1 MLKISPIETKKT
13 PNLDESVNVQ
23 PHLKI
28 IFMGT
33 PEFALPA
40 LMAIHLDQDFEV
52 IAVYTQPPRPAG
64 RGQKLKNSVIHDYAA
79 AQKLPIFTPSSFKK
93 DPNAVTQFQSLN
105 ADIAVVAA
113 YGLILPP
120 AILAAPRLGCLNIHG
135 SLLPRWRGAAPIQ
148 RAIEAGD
155 THTGITI
162 MQMDE
167 GLDTGAM
174 IVKKSVP
181 ITAATNSQQL
191 YDQLSRLGA
200 ELSLAT
206 LKNLLH
212 GEPVTAQPQDNAAA
226 TYAPMINKQEG
237 KINWQ
242 EAAELIDRK
251 IRAFTPWPGGWC
263 VDDGGRRI
271 KIIGGR
277 AIPLSNA
284 PLAQPPQYGMI
295 LNAQG
300 YVLCGGESC
309 YQITEIQFENTRAMS
324 FESALNGQK
333 LRIGMRLN

>member
-1 MLKISPIETKKT
+1 M
-13 PNLDESVNVQ
+13 Q

-284 PLAQPPQYGMI
+284 PLSSPPLAQPPQYGMI

-300 YVLCGGESC
+300 HVLCGGESC

-333 LRIGMRLN
+333 IQVGAILN

>member
-1 MLKISPIETKKT
+1 MTVSP
-13 PNLDESVNVQ
+13 
-23 PHLKI
+23 PHRLKI

-79 AQKLPIFTPSSFKK
+79 AQGLPIFTPSSFKK
-93 DPNAVTQFQSLN
+93 DPNAVMQFQSLN

-242 EAAELIDRK
+242 ETAELIDRK

-263 VDDGGRRI
+263 VDEGGRRI

-277 AIPLSNA
+277 AIPLSNAPLSNA

-333 LRIGMRLN
+333 IQVGAILN